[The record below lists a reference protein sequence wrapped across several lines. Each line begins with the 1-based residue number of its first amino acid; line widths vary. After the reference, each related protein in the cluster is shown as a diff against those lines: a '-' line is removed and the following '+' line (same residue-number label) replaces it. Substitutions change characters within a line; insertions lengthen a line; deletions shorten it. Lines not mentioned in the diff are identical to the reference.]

1 MAERYAVI
9 VIGGG
14 VAGLATGALA
24 ARRGLRPL
32 VLEQGGA
39 PGGVGAPVE
48 ALPLDPGCQVAIP
61 GHRLSF
67 YRNPERFWREIRR
80 EFPEAV
86 DALRVLHAELEA
98 MDTALGRLDLGGGDM
113 PPRTAWQRLR
123 QWRGRSQEEEG
134 LRRRAHELLAD
145 LPAWHALPPE
155 VQQVFALALRHLG
168 HAEPSAPLLLAARL
182 FGLTR
187 QGFAAV

>member
-32 VLEQGGA
+32 VLEQGEA
-39 PGGVGAPVE
+39 PGGTCATLERKGYRFDAGATLLWGFESGGSIRALVDEVGAPVE
-48 ALPLDPGCQVAIP
+48 ALPLDPGFQVAIP

-80 EFPEAV
+80 EFPEA
-86 DALRVLHAELEA
+86 
-98 MDTALGRLDLGGGDM
+98 
-113 PPRTAWQRLR
+113 
-123 QWRGRSQEEEG
+123 
-134 LRRRAHELLAD
+134 
-145 LPAWHALPPE
+145 
-155 VQQVFALALRHLG
+155 
-168 HAEPSAPLLLAARL
+168 
-182 FGLTR
+182 
-187 QGFAAV
+187 